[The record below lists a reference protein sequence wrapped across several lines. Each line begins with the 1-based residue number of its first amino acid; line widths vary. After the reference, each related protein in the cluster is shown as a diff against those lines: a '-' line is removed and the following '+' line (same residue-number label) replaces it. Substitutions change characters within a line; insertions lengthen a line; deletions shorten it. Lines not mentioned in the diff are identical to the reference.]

1 MRAAIAGPIPETP
14 LKSFPG
20 PPMTLGS
27 AAAAHLT
34 LIVWCKDCRHQSTR
48 PGGDGCSVVYQND
61 DALLEQAIPLLAV
74 GSRNVDFVVSGTKHD
89 PLKRLR
95 G

>member
-1 MRAAIAGPIPETP
+1 
-14 LKSFPG
+14 
-20 PPMTLGS
+20 MTLGS

-61 DALLEQAIPLLAV
+61 DAVLEQAVPLLAV

-89 PLKRLR
+89 PLS